1 MNVFQG
7 ISANDTE
14 VFRKSYEDS
23 ALCHAMTNALYKNS
37 VKDVSFNSTALRDTQ
52 FQFSI
57 DLPTLEV
64 TDQMHSGRCWI
75 FSALNVLREQV
86 AKKCKLEKF
95 ELSQNY
101 VAFWDKFEKANYF
114 LESAIDLADRPTD
127 DRMLS
132 FILSSGIAD
141 GGQWDM
147 LVNVV
152 EKYGVVPKAVM
163 EETYQS
169 SNTADMN
176 HLLNTKL
183 RQYAAKLRAAA
194 KDGKDPQAMKKE
206 MLAELY
212 RFLCMCFGE
221 PPKQFDFE
229 YVDKDKKYHMVRGL
243 TPKEFFREYVGLD
256 LRNDY
261 VSIINSPTEDKP
273 FYRTYTVD
281 YLGNVADGSPVHYLN
296 LPMDEMK
303 ELIVSQL
310 KDGELVWFGSD
321 VGHRNERE
329 KGLWHTEAFDFE
341 GTFGM
346 DFSMTKAER
355 LDYRESAMNHAMVI
369 TGVNLDENEK
379 PTKWKIENSWSDKHG
394 DKGYY
399 QMGAAWFDT
408 FVYQA
413 VINKK
418 YLSAQQLKALDTT
431 PQHLNPWDPMGTLAD

>member
-1 MNVFQG
+1 MEKFQG
-7 ISANDTE
+7 ISGQDTE
-14 VFRKSYEDS
+14 AFRKSYEDS

-37 VKDVSFNSTALRDTQ
+37 VKDVSFNSTALRDSQ

-57 DLPTLEV
+57 DLPTMEV
-64 TDQMHSGRCWI
+64 TDQMRSGRCWI

-86 AKKCKLEKF
+86 AKKCNLEKF

-101 VAFWDKFEKANYF
+101 VAFWDKFEKINYF
-114 LESAIDLADRPTD
+114 LESVIDLADRPTD
-127 DRMLS
+127 DRLLE
-132 FILSSGIAD
+132 FLLSSGIAD

-147 LVNVV
+147 LVNIV
-152 EKYGVVPKAVM
+152 EKYGVVPKAAM

-169 SNTADMN
+169 SHTADMN
-176 HLLNTKL
+176 HLINAKL
-183 RQYAAKLRAAA
+183 RRYAAQLRAAA
-194 KDGKDPQAMKKE
+194 KAGKDLQTLKKG
-206 MLAELY
+206 MLEELY

-229 YVDKDKKYHMVRGL
+229 YVDKDKKYHIVHNL
-243 TPKEFFREYVGLD
+243 TPKAFYQTYVGLN
-256 LRNDY
+256 LREDF
-261 VSIINSPTEDKP
+261 VSLINSPTGDKP
-273 FYRTYTVD
+273 FYQTYTVD

-296 LPMDEMK
+296 LPMEELK
-303 ELIVSQL
+303 TLIVAQL
-310 KDGELVWFGSD
+310 QDGVPVWFGSD
-321 VGHRNERE
+321 VGHLSDRE
-329 KGLWHTEAFDFE
+329 KGLWSGEAFDFS

-369 TGVNLDENEK
+369 TGVNLNEAGV

-399 QMGAAWFDT
+399 QMSASWFDT

-413 VINKK
+413 VVNKK
-418 YLSAQQLKALDTT
+418 YLSEKQRRALETA
-431 PQHLNPWDPMGTLAD
+431 PKHLNPWDPMGTLAD